1 MYSDRLVLKGK
12 KGVKWLEQWGPF
24 AVIVNRKLY
33 EQGRA
38 GKYALI
44 NVDRHW
50 VDGVY
55 RSRAHASSKARQRQT
70 P

>member
-1 MYSDRLVLKGK
+1 MYSDQLILKDK
-12 KGVKWLEQWGPF
+12 NGVKWLDQWGPY

-33 EQGRA
+33 EQGKA
-38 GKYALI
+38 GKYTLV

-55 RSRAHASSKARQRQT
+55 RSRAHALTKARQRFAL
-70 P
+70 